1 MLQLLKG
8 QKHVCEI
15 LDIFHTNNSICIV
28 TDYYE
33 KTLSQLLHPKQKQ
46 LRERE
51 EESDEEEEKENPPTL
66 LPLDKVKSFIQQ
78 ILTGLA
84 EMHEKNVWHR
94 DVTPGNILLAPDETL
109 KFIDFGI
116 SKLAELDLQQK
127 HTKNVVTR
135 NYRAPEIFF
144 GDNKYNGE
152 ALDIWSAGCIFAE
165 LLTNQVIFPG
175 SSDID
180 QLCKIFDVCGTPS
193 E

>member
-1 MLQLLKG
+1 
-8 QKHVCEI
+8 
-15 LDIFHTNNSICIV
+15 
-28 TDYYE
+28 
-33 KTLSQLLHPKQKQ
+33 
-46 LRERE
+46 
-51 EESDEEEEKENPPTL
+51 
-66 LPLDKVKSFIQQ
+66 
-78 ILTGLA
+78 
-84 EMHEKNVWHR
+84 MHEKNVWHR

-180 QLCKIFDVCGTPS
+180 
-193 E
+193 